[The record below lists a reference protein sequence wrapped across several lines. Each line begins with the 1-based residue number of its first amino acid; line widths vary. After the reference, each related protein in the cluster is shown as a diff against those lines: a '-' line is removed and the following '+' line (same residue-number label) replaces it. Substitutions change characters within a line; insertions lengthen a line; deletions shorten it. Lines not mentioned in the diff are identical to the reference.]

1 MITEIDFSKYTR
13 FPGEVGNVFD
23 VLLHKAEGIDRL
35 PHWLFAGVLFLV
47 ALLPTQANWPYTIL
61 LYIFFL
67 LDWLS
72 LALLPVRG
80 RSFGPPKPPVL
91 ILAVLRAVFAWL
103 PPPVWIPLQIIGT
116 GLVIYGFWIEPHR
129 LTVTHQTLKT
139 PKLKSGTRLRLLH
152 LGDLHIERATRREEE
167 LNCQVKALQ
176 PDLIVFT
183 GDVLNLSYLQDRISW
198 NQARQVMSE
207 WSAPQGV
214 YLVTGSPAVDLA
226 GNMPELLA
234 GLPLRWLK
242 DEHISV
248 PVGDECL
255 NLVGVTCTHRPFLDG
270 PRLEETCQ
278 GLSDDFTV
286 LLYHS
291 PDLAPIASRLPIDLQ
306 LSGHTHGG
314 QVRLPWFGALFTG
327 SLYGRAFQSGRYQ
340 LDRLTLYISRGIGME
355 GASAPRVRF
364 LCPPEIILWEIE
376 GTGQV

>member
-278 GLSDDFTV
+278 GLPDDFTV